1 MFQPI
6 RGKSGHLDFP
16 IGPKNTN
23 LVEDIEILV
32 PVKFR
37 LIPFTGFRGVV
48 GNVSAN
54 QRQERPSCFSDR
66 PQNTNLVE
74 DVEIMLPVKFR

>member
-1 MFQPI
+1 MNSVQRCQRRVPKCLDQSEA
-6 RGKSGHLDFP
+6 RGHLVFL
-16 IGPKNTN
+16 IGWKNKN

-37 LIPFTGFRGVV
+37 LILFRGFRGVV

-54 QRQERPSCFSDR
+54 QCRGKSGH
-66 PQNTNLVE
+66 LVFHK
-74 DVEIMLPVKFR
+74 LGRGR